1 MNLPAKTPS
10 DVNWMKDLTTCPSL
24 TEIQD
29 VSLKGMMNHLEGT
42 LLMDDSYR
50 LCIESKEKF
59 MTGEPITRFDIARIS
74 PTMPI
79 GGPVYRKNGNLVEVG
94 YSEYALLK
102 SPGNALLGGNPD
114 IIGYETVS
122 NTPVVWKHWIQSNS
136 TIREGPN
143 GITTVGRYL
152 INPLVSLTTPG
163 LYRHVLEQ
171 DFDPPLYHPNL
182 YEGPMGHLL
191 DIEFDPKNNLKVLTK
206 VISHWWESWSFM
218 RWFYILIGG
227 LGIMIILLLIS
238 RCWLA
243 KRPVENFSVLYK
255 AAERPLSRVGVPT
268 RI

>member
-1 MNLPAKTPS
+1 MIELQ
-10 DVNWMKDLTTCPSL
+10 
-24 TEIQD
+24 EI
-29 VSLKGMMNHLEGT
+29 LEKLYT
-42 LLMDDSYR
+42 
-50 LCIESKEKF
+50 
-59 MTGEPITRFDIARIS
+59 ITQTNNIFF
-74 PTMPI
+74 
-79 GGPVYRKNGNLVEVG
+79 
-94 YSEYALLK
+94 
-102 SPGNALLGGNPD
+102 
-114 IIGYETVS
+114 
-122 NTPVVWKHWIQSNS
+122 NT
-136 TIREGPN
+136 
-143 GITTVGRYL
+143 
-152 INPLVSLTTPG
+152 LVSLTTPG

-255 AAERPLSRVGVPT
+255 AEERPLSRVGVPT
-268 RI
+268 PI

>member
-1 MNLPAKTPS
+1 MIELQ
-10 DVNWMKDLTTCPSL
+10 
-24 TEIQD
+24 EI
-29 VSLKGMMNHLEGT
+29 LEKLYT
-42 LLMDDSYR
+42 
-50 LCIESKEKF
+50 
-59 MTGEPITRFDIARIS
+59 ITQTNNIFF
-74 PTMPI
+74 
-79 GGPVYRKNGNLVEVG
+79 
-94 YSEYALLK
+94 
-102 SPGNALLGGNPD
+102 
-114 IIGYETVS
+114 
-122 NTPVVWKHWIQSNS
+122 NT
-136 TIREGPN
+136 
-143 GITTVGRYL
+143 
-152 INPLVSLTTPG
+152 LVSLTTPG

-191 DIEFDPKNNLKVLTK
+191 DIEFDPKNNLKVSTK

-255 AAERPLSRVGVPT
+255 SEERPLSRVGVPT